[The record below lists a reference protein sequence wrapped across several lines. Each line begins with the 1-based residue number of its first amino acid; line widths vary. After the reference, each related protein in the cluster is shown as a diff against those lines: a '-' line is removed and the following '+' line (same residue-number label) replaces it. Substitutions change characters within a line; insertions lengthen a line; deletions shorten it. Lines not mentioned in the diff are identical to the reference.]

1 MDTIQ
6 AFEAPS
12 LLLREPKRR
21 SAGQAISSIT
31 NYYTQYLI
39 RKHPPSQADN
49 TLQIRFPVHYCD
61 PICDREQQHN
71 SKLTLLLGW
80 SIS

>member
-39 RKHPPSQADN
+39 RKHPLHRRITRCRFASPFITATPSATENNN
-49 TLQIRFPVHYCD
+49 TI
-61 PICDREQQHN
+61 